1 MDGPS
6 AAEQTKNDLKTSARK
21 GPRGHVTVFANW
33 CKGCGI
39 CIEFCPKGVLKP
51 AGLKGKPTVTDPSLC
66 SKCMLCE
73 VRCPDFAIRIR
84 SEEDDDEDS

>member
-1 MDGPS
+1 MVKSYVAPATEDKK
-6 AAEQTKNDLKTSARK
+6 EQVKPGTKILINED
-21 GPRGHVTVFANW
+21 W

-39 CIEFCPKGVLKP
+39 CIEFCPKEILKP
-51 AGLKGKPTVTDPSLC
+51 FGLQGKPTVTDPSLC
-66 SKCMLCE
+66 SRCMLCE

>member
-1 MDGPS
+1 MIKRYVAP
-6 AAEQTKNDLKTSARK
+6 AAEKTGEEAKTKTKILIDED
-21 GPRGHVTVFANW
+21 W

-39 CIEFCPKGVLKP
+39 CTEFCPKGILVP
-51 AGLKGKPTVTDPSLC
+51 TGLQGKPTVTDPSLC
-66 SKCMLCE
+66 IKCMLCE

>member
-1 MDGPS
+1 MIKSYVTP
-6 AAEQTKNDLKTSARK
+6 AEKKTEGSK
-21 GPRGHVTVFANW
+21 PKVKILINEDW

-39 CIEFCPKGVLKP
+39 CIEFCPNEVLKP
-51 AGLKGKPTVTDPSLC
+51 AGFQGKPTVTDPTLC
-66 SKCMLCE
+66 NKCLMCE

>member
-1 MDGPS
+1 MMKTYVAPAKEKS
-6 AAEQTKNDLKTSARK
+6 KESRPRTKILINED
-21 GPRGHVTVFANW
+21 W

-51 AGLKGKPTVTDPSLC
+51 SGLQGKPTVTDPSLC
-66 SKCMLCE
+66 SRCMLCE

-84 SEEDDDEDS
+84 DEGDDDENS